1 MSLQLYIY
9 LYNYH
14 YNYTTTRII
23 ASPIIHKQWS
33 GMYTLLMLPGF
44 SIRTKLILAFVLMYS
59 IPIAILSFS
68 FYKDS
73 IDLSKEQNLNTINKN
88 LITAESTLKS
98 TLNKA
103 NEDLISLGTLSSFK
117 DYALNN
123 TSQEQVYTDELVN
136 DLYSFLSNKKVYKNF
151 SFIESA
157 GYEKIKIIYEGNN
170 TYLVQESDLINISN
184 SGYFLQ
190 AKEINVEK
198 SYLSFSESGDSIIV
212 SKPLKTGEGNIRGV
226 ISLSL
231 KTANILES
239 LQISQQ
245 FRETLILINDK
256 GSYITQSKSGVSQIK
271 RDYPDSADLIKTGT
285 KGQFLNESINSYI
298 TFTHA
303 NLTQF
308 SKPEE
313 YWVLMSIVEKD
324 VIEKDIRTLLNKSF
338 SYIAPLFL
346 VVTLFAILLS
356 GIISRPINHF
366 KSTVEEIILKGNLDK
381 KVDIKSKDEIGYL
394 AGKFNELL
402 SRLKDYYDNLEKK
415 VKENTSEIRKF
426 QQAVEASS
434 DGIIITDTEAK
445 IIYVNPK
452 WELLTGYKLSEVQG
466 KNPNIFKSGK
476 THDHVFAEMWNAL
489 KNNKEFYTDE
499 LVNKR
504 KDGTEYST
512 ELAIAPVTES
522 GKTLYFVGV
531 STDITKRKEVDRMKS
546 EFISLASHQLRTP
559 LSAMRW
565 FLEMLLD
572 GDAGELNPEQR
583 DYISNVYQA
592 NSNMIELVNALLNVS
607 RIESGRIII
616 DPIPTDLAELIKSVV
631 NETKVKYTVKKQS
644 IVVSIH
650 HGLPKINLDPKLI
663 RHVFLNLITNAIKYS
678 PERGEIH
685 IFVSKNDK
693 EVLVQVSDTGFG
705 IPEAEKSK
713 VFQKF
718 YRGSNI
724 VKYEIEGTGLGLYLA
739 KAIIESSKGRIW
751 FESEEG
757 KGTSFWFSLPLVGM
771 EPKQG
776 EVTIG
781 S

>member
-356 GIISRPINHF
+356 GIIARPINHF

-415 VKENTSEIRKF
+415 VKENTFEIRKF

-476 THDHVFAEMWNAL
+476 THDHVFEEMWNSL

-531 STDITKRKEVDRMKS
+531 AADITKRKEVDRMKS

-583 DYISNVYQA
+583 DYVSNVYQA